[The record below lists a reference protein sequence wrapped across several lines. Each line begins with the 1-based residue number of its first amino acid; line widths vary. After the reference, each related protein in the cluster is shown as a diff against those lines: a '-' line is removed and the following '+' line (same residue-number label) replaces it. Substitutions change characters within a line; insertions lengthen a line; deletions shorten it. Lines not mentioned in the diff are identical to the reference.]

1 MGAESDK
8 IMARGGTSQVNP
20 NPNRLFGGQWGAGG
34 YYQPGTNT
42 GGPSGSAPGDTPQ
55 FPSGGYNPPN
65 QNGYGGGPQTGP
77 LTQPNGPLTPVGSGP
92 QIGGPNATGNPVS
105 PSGPMTPVGQNPP
118 ANINLGGAFPPNF
131 LQNIFGGLFGG
142 SGIGPGKF

>member
-8 IMARGGTSQVNP
+8 IMAKGPMSQVD
-20 NPNRLFGGQWGAGG
+20 PNRLFGGQWGAGG

-55 FPSGGYNPPN
+55 FPGGGYNPPN
-65 QNGYGGGPQTGP
+65 QNNYGGGPQTGP
-77 LTQPNGPLTPVGSGP
+77 LSQPNGPLTPVGGP
-92 QIGGPNATGNPVS
+92 TMNPVS
-105 PSGPMTPVGQNPP
+105 PTGPVTPVGQPPP

-131 LQNIFGGLFGG
+131 LQNLFGSFFGGGG
-142 SGIGPGKF
+142 TAPGKF